1 MSATTLRV
9 AWRVSPRGVTLD
21 VRIVPRASRE
31 ALLGLHDGALRIALT
46 APPVDGAANA
56 ALLAFVARSLGVPT
70 RQVRLERGATGKTKV
85 VVVDGAGPDD
95 VRRWLESV
103 G

>member
-1 MSATTLRV
+1 V
-9 AWRVSPRGVTLD
+9 AWRVSPTGVTLD
-21 VRIVPRASRE
+21 VRVVPRARRE

-56 ALLAFVARSLGVPT
+56 ALLVFVARSLGVPT

-85 VVVDGAGPDD
+85 VAVDGAAPDD
-95 VRRWLESV
+95 VRRWLDSV